1 MQGKK
6 EDKMGILKNV
16 GRVFAIAGLSV
27 SLALGTLCM
36 LSSAGTTIA
45 YEKAKEKGIED
56 FKATQEYEDLR
67 KDELQKINAVRDELK
82 TLEEKF
88 ENGEITGIEY
98 QTQADEIN
106 KQIKILEKNLD
117 NTLFEQSQNP
127 AIVQTRKKLKNLTIA
142 SCVLGGAG
150 LGLGVCK
157 CIISAD
163 LLSNGSEC
171 ISERILGA
179 IYNLSIGIADD
190 IDEAKKRRSK
200 RALQKEKEKL
210 EKQEEKVK
218 KLSEKIKTDRS
229 LF

>member
-1 MQGKK
+1 
-6 EDKMGILKNV
+6 MGILKNV
-16 GRVFAIAGLSV
+16 GRVFAIAGLSI

-106 KQIKILEKNLD
+106 KQIKVLEQNLD
-117 NTLFEQSQNP
+117 NSLFEQSQNP
-127 AIVQTRKKLKNLTIA
+127 ATIQTRKKLKNLKTASFVLICANIGVCACKFSMFINALCLRGDTSSIKIVDTIA
-142 SCVLGGAG
+142 E
-150 LGLGVCK
+150 
-157 CIISAD
+157 
-163 LLSNGSEC
+163 LSE
-171 ISERILGA
+171 
-179 IYNLSIGIADD
+179 GIADD